1 MTPYLATAA
10 HSYGEG
16 DTREER
22 RETQHHVLEAVVAVG
37 FVEGSEH
44 AIEVGLGVL
53 NEVVVVL
60 HNERPVHGVRNG
72 LVLLRSSNRR
82 DPVVA
87 RRLALKAQCVVLVE
101 VVCRFNQ
108 QAELYRI
115 NDST

>member
-1 MTPYLATAA
+1 MTPYLATAT

-16 DTREER
+16 NTREEG

-44 AIEVGLGVL
+44 AIEVGL
-53 NEVVVVL
+53 ESSMRSSSFFII
-60 HNERPVHGVRNG
+60 ERPVHGVRNG